1 VLSTWVFGYGSL
13 VSPIS
18 LGATIDRAVD
28 LADGGWSEATIG
40 GWGRRWNYGVGHWY
54 GVHRDPG
61 GAELS
66 VTIVALGLAAA
77 ADETTNGVVV
87 RVDDEELARLD
98 RRERDYDRV
107 DVTEAVEAPVPLD
120 GRVVTYVPRPSAV
133 ERYESARDSGRAA
146 IEQRYWDLVEG
157 AFAALGTDRLDRY
170 RRTTPAPDVP
180 VLVLDR
186 RS

>member
-1 VLSTWVFGYGSL
+1 MFPTWVFGYGSL
-13 VSPIS
+13 VSPAS
-18 LGATIDRAVD
+18 LGATLDRGVD
-28 LADGGWSEATIG
+28 TASDGWSEATLA

-54 GVHRDPG
+54 GVHQQPD
-61 GAELS
+61 GAERT

-77 ADETTNGVVV
+77 AAASTNGIVV

-107 DVTEAVEAPVPLD
+107 DVTDLVTAPVQLA
-120 GRVVTYVPRPSAV
+120 GRVVTYVPRPAAV
-133 ERYESARDSGRAA
+133 ERYEAARDAGSAA
-146 IEQRYWDLVEG
+146 IEQRYWDLVAG
-157 AFAALGTDRLDRY
+157 AFADLGADRLERY
-170 RRTTPAPDVP
+170 VRTTPPPDVP